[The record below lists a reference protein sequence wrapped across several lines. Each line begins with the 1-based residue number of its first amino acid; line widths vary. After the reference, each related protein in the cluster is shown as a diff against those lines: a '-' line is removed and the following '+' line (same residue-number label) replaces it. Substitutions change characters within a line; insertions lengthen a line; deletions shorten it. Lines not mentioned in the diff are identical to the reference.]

1 MQPRHR
7 HAIAMLFYP
16 AARQGHYHC
25 GFGWAAA
32 LQPSGFYHNQC
43 HRCCYYYYYD
53 YYFYN
58 YHG

>member
-1 MQPRHR
+1 
-7 HAIAMLFYP
+7 MLFYP

-32 LQPSGFYHNQC
+32 LQPSGFYYNQC
-43 HRCCYYYYYD
+43 HRCCYYYYD
-53 YYFYN
+53 YYFCN